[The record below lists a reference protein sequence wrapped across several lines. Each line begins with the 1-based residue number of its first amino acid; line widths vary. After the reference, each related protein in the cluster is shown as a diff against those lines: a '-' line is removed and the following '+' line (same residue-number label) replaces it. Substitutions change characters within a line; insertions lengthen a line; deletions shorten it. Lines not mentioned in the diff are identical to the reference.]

1 LTLHLYV
8 DGGSRGNP
16 GPAGYGVLVA
26 SAEGETIE
34 RLRGALGVQTNNY
47 AEYRGLI
54 AGLEF
59 ARAHGAEAVRVFSDS
74 LLMVRQMQGRYAV
87 KSPNL
92 APLQRQAQA
101 LARAFS
107 DFAIEHVRREYNRE
121 ADALANQAMDAA
133 QPPGRQP

>member
-16 GPAGYGVLVA
+16 GPAGYGVLA
-26 SAEGETIE
+26 TSAAGEVLD
-34 RLRGALGVQTNNY
+34 RLHGALGVQTNNY

-54 AGLEF
+54 AALEY
-59 ARAHGAEAVRVFSDS
+59 ARARGADEVRVFSDS

-92 APLQRQAQA
+92 LPLQRQARA
-101 LARAFS
+101 LAQAFPR
-107 DFAIEHVRREYNRE
+107 FTIEHVRRERNRE
-121 ADALANQAMDAA
+121 ADALANRAMDGAA
-133 QPPGRQP
+133 PPARP